1 MMQKY
6 LLHLILLNI
15 FYGTKPAG
23 LILPQAGILIKY
35 TILRECEAMSVT
47 LVRKHR
53 FNLKAFLFY
62 EAITFAVAAV
72 GALLGGANGFDGLNL
87 PPLTPP
93 AAVFP
98 VVWSILYFMMG
109 LAAYLVWN
117 SNDVDQ
123 GPILRLYLFQLIVNG
138 LWTFFFFR
146 LEWRLFA
153 FFWLLFLIAL
163 VTLTM
168 AGFRHIR
175 RSAYWLMVPYFLW
188 ILFAAY
194 LNLGVYLL
202 NKN

>member
-1 MMQKY
+1 
-6 LLHLILLNI
+6 
-15 FYGTKPAG
+15 
-23 LILPQAGILIKY
+23 
-35 TILRECEAMSVT
+35 MSVT
-47 LVRKHR
+47 MVRKHT

-62 EAITFAVAAV
+62 QAITFAIAAI
-72 GALLGGANGFDGLNL
+72 GALLGGVNGFEGLRL

-98 VVWSILYFMMG
+98 IVWGILYFLMG
-109 LAAYLVWN
+109 LAAYLVWS

-123 GPILRLYLFQLIVNG
+123 GPILRLYLLQLIVNS

-153 FFWLLFLIAL
+153 FFWLLLLIAL

-168 AGFRHIR
+168 ASFRHIR
-175 RSAYWLMVPYFLW
+175 KSAYWLMVPYLLW
-188 ILFAAY
+188 ILFAAF

-202 NKN
+202 NKS